1 MEAWGIMA
9 VGERRGEGR
18 SYRHLIRLQYARRD
32 EEQDHVPLKV
42 QPEKGLYALPGFSA
56 HRHSMQA
63 NQKQEELGRTA
74 ISVRLS
80 GATKRTSGSAT

>member
-1 MEAWGIMA
+1 MA

-32 EEQDHVPLKV
+32 KEQD
-42 QPEKGLYALPGFSA
+42 YALLNDSA
-56 HRHSMQA
+56 GEGTLCFTRLFCSQA
-63 NQKQEELGRTA
+63 FNASEPEARRTA